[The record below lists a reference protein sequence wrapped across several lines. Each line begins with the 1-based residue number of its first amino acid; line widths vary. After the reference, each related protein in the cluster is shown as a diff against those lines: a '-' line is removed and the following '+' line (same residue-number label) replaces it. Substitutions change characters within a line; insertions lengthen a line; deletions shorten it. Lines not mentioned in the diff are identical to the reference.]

1 MPAAKKKVVKKKV
14 AKKKTAAKKTVVK
27 KLKALP
33 KTAGGIIDALFT
45 QDQVIRGINVALT
58 EAKQQRERMVEH
70 AFTVF
75 KNDDLEGGRG
85 KLAQCSIS
93 RNVVPQVEDPAD
105 WPKLFRWI
113 LKTKDFSVLQKRL
126 GVTHIRDLWDD
137 KKKVPGV
144 VPFTKIGLSVTKVK
158 AK

>member
-1 MPAAKKKVVKKKV
+1 MPAKKKV
-14 AKKKTAAKKTVVK
+14 AKKKVTAKKPAVK

-45 QDQVIRGINVALT
+45 QDQVIHDINSTLA
-58 EAKQQRERMVEH
+58 EAKQLRERMVEH
-70 AFTVF
+70 AFNVF

-93 RNVVPQVEDPAD
+93 RKVVPQVEDPSD
-105 WPKLFRWI
+105 WAKLFKWI

-126 GVTHIRDLWDD
+126 GVIHIRDLWDD

-144 VPFTKIGLSVTKVK
+144 VPFTKVGLSVTKVK
-158 AK
+158 AKK